1 MRQRVRFIA
10 GGLACILVLWLVRP
24 GWAAKTRVAKPPVA
38 DTPAA
43 DAVVT
48 QPVAVADTVSGRVF
62 LDANGNGRLDPGEQ
76 GLAGVAVTD
85 GVSFV
90 TTAADGS
97 YTIKIGDDPVLPH
110 RSTHTVSVCWPS
122 GKWPTG
128 KWWGRLDQIA
138 DPKNLNFGLREDP
151 QKRPFSFVQVSDNH
165 GGPYVGF
172 ANELKQLGPEVKFL
186 FNTGDL
192 FYANYS
198 GPADANL
205 TYQRYVASTLPGL
218 PLPLFHTPGNHD
230 LCGTNINTDKTHPD
244 YCNGVFTKYLGP
256 IRWSFD
262 YAGAHFVGLDWRYI
276 APNGVYES
284 GCPQS
289 AIDWLDKDLAR
300 VKPGATIIGFI
311 HFPYSPFN
319 FWETLGKYK
328 VTRVLGGHSHRYERL
343 ESHGVVAT
351 TVLNLRD
358 AACQIGIVGEAG
370 LEIVDRCPGCGK
382 GGAASH
388 SKYCALVSSS
398 LAALQA
404 GRGANYPPGRKSVT
418 NGAAAVQ
425 DFAAKGVSISVKLD
439 PGEGKA
445 GLRIGDKQT
454 VEIACTRKGLLVNGV
469 EVPLTVAGPPQL
481 EVFDDGK
488 TLTVYA
494 MPGVRTI
501 QSHPVDQPGKV
512 AIFAEGGTGKF
523 DSFSVWELRGT
534 AMPNTGYK

>member
-230 LCGTNINTDKTHPD
+230 LCGTNIKTDKTHPD

-262 YAGAHFVGLDWRYI
+262 YAGAHFVGLDWRCI

-398 LAALQA
+398 LAA
-404 GRGANYPPGRKSVT
+404 PPGRPGRELSAGPEERHQRCGGGPGLRRQGRVDIGQT
-418 NGAAAVQ
+418 RSGR
-425 DFAAKGVSISVKLD
+425 
-439 PGEGKA
+439 GEGRPA
-445 GLRIGDKQT
+445 DRGQANGRDRLHPQRAPGQRRGSAADSRRPPAARGLRRRQDAHR
-454 VEIACTRKGLLVNGV
+454 VCHARR
-469 EVPLTVAGPPQL
+469 AH
-481 EVFDDGK
+481 
-488 TLTVYA
+488 
-494 MPGVRTI
+494 
-501 QSHPVDQPGKV
+501 HPVAPRGPARQGRDFCRGRDGQVRFVQCLGTPGHGN
-512 AIFAEGGTGKF
+512 AQYGI
-523 DSFSVWELRGT
+523 
-534 AMPNTGYK
+534 